1 MKNPM
6 GAVGQPRLKA
16 PDQLVLPARAR
27 LEAGGAPADALLDR
41 MIEADVE
48 VQEWVFL
55 EATPVAAVE
64 NLRRGQV
71 ERSREQAA
79 VAPGLHQFHPVAE
92 GLEDAAEKRGV
103 EVSMTPDL
111 LVHRGAVKPVH
122 LVRVHAGQLVAAKGA
137 NFDSLLAGSPLLAP
151 ELVSALGVEAGEIPL
166 E

>member
-6 GAVGQPRLKA
+6 GAVGQPRLKS

-41 MIEADVE
+41 MVEADIE

-64 NLRRGQV
+64 NLRRRQIQ
-71 ERSREQAA
+71 RSREQAA
-79 VAPGLHQFHPVAE
+79 VAPGLHQLDPVPE

-103 EVSMTPDL
+103 EVSMPPDL
-111 LVHRGAVKPVH
+111 LIHRGAIEPVH
-122 LVRVHAGQLVAAKGA
+122 LVRVHASQLAAAKRA
-137 NFDSLLAGSPLLAP
+137 RYPSN
-151 ELVSALGVEAGEIPL
+151 EV
-166 E
+166 